1 MVSMQAFKLF
11 FFWSKSNTH
20 QNAHHRILEENTEKR
35 RSTNHQLW
43 GRPNQNKQDP
53 SKTKTKKQTAKIKA
67 ILAYSNLHKMERE
80 MAIPIKNCPNQEA
93 WRVERACKGL
103 CLSFATIFHGDRI

>member
-11 FFWSKSNTH
+11 FWSNTH
-20 QNAHHRILEENTEKR
+20 QNTHHRILEENTEKR

-67 ILAYSNLHKMERE
+67 ILAYSNLHKMERDGN
-80 MAIPIKNCPNQEA
+80 PYQELPKSGGLA
-93 WRVERACKGL
+93 CGESLQRALSKL
-103 CLSFATIFHGDRI
+103 CNHISW